1 MPDIT
6 IQVNREERQVPEGC
20 SVEEFVSLQDL
31 PTQAL
36 LIERNEA
43 ALHRS
48 QWSEVRLQAGDRLEL
63 LRIAAG
69 G

>member
-1 MPDIT
+1 MPEIR
-6 IQVNREERQVPEGC
+6 IQVNREEQKLPAPC
-20 SVEEFVSLQDL
+20 TVEDWVQQQSL
-31 PTQAL
+31 PAQAL
-36 LIERNEA
+36 LIERNEE

-48 QWSEVRLQAGDRLEL
+48 QWSECWLQDGDRLEL